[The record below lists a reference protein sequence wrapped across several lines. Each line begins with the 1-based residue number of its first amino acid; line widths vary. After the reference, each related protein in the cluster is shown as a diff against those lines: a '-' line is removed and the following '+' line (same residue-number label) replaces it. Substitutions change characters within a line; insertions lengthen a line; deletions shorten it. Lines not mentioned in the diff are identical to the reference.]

1 MMPDDYDL
9 YVGIDWATEVHR
21 VCLLDPQG
29 RLLEERGVAH
39 TGAALAELADY
50 LADRV
55 DDVRRIAVAIEVPR
69 GAVVETL
76 LERGLHVYVLNPKQL
91 DRFRD
96 RYTVAGAK
104 DDRRD
109 ARVLATALVTDRA
122 AFRRLDPEDGRVVQL
137 REITRL
143 EEELDPQQRRFSNRL
158 HEPLTRLG

>member
-1 MMPDDYDL
+1 MPDDYDL

-50 LADRV
+50 LAGRV

-109 ARVLATALVTDRA
+109 ARVA
-122 AFRRLDPEDGRVVQL
+122 
-137 REITRL
+137 
-143 EEELDPQQRRFSNRL
+143 
-158 HEPLTRLG
+158 